1 MNYYS
6 SRSFV
11 GAMHPV
17 LFFLIVCGI
26 TLLLACFIGNA
37 LYAHLNPHTGLL
49 VVNGSAAGAD
59 LAQATLPATGH

>member
-37 LYAHLNPHTGLL
+37 LYAHLNPATGLL
-49 VVNGSAAGAD
+49 VGNAGGAAND
-59 LAQATLPATGH
+59 LAQTTLVAAAH

>member
-37 LYAHLNPHTGLL
+37 LYTHLNPATGLL
-49 VVNGSAAGAD
+49 VVNEGGVAAD
-59 LAQATLPATGH
+59 LAHTTIAAASH